1 MKCRFLHLVGLSLL
15 AAGLLAAGL
24 LAAGL
29 SFSAPLLATK
39 PGPEEAIA
47 RLNYAGYRNFR
58 HCTAVLTGPDRA
70 LTAAHCVNGIP
81 YDALHL
87 LRGYDRG
94 EWLEHMRPTGSGAD
108 DLSRDV
114 VTLCVGRDDSR
125 PFVPVSRR
133 PVQLGE
139 TVTVYGYGRP
149 RVQVLNRVSCRITG
163 RRPNAA
169 FVLDCP
175 LPRGASG
182 APALR
187 AQGSGYEVVGIVSGS
202 AENSS
207 LIYAPGVTEE
217 CTGED

>member
-1 MKCRFLHLVGLSLL
+1 MVRCRFLHLVGLTLL
-15 AAGLLAAGL
+15 V
-24 LAAGL
+24 AGL
-29 SFSAPLLATK
+29 SSPETLLATK

-94 EWLEHMRPTGSGAD
+94 EWLENMRPTGSVAD

-125 PFVPVSRR
+125 PFIPVSRR
-133 PVQLGE
+133 PAQLGE
-139 TVTVYGYGRP
+139 TVTIYGYGRP
-149 RVQVLNRVSCRITG
+149 RVQVLNQVSCRITG
-163 RRPNAA
+163 HRPDAA

-175 LPRGASG
+175 LTKGASG

-187 AQGSGYEVVGIVSGS
+187 AHGSDFEVVGIVSGGAGNS
-202 AENSS
+202 A